1 MQSVS
6 LQLSLLDEPALVLVD
21 DREGLLQLLRGLTSQ
36 PTGGEELLVVECA
49 IGYNPCGR
57 LNKK

>member
-21 DREGLLQLLRGLTSQ
+21 DVEGLLQLLRGLSGQ
-36 PTGGEELLVVECA
+36 PTGGEEVLVVECA
-49 IGYNPCGR
+49 IGYNQCGR
-57 LNKK
+57 LNK